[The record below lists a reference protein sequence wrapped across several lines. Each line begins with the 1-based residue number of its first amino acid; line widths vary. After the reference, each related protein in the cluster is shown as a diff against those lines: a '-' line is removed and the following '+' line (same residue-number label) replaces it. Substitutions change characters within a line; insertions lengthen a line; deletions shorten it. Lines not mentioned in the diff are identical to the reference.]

1 MGGVIL
7 LTGATGF
14 LGTQVARRLL
24 ERTDHDLVALVHAA
38 GPGRRPAAGCC
49 GPGGTGRSWPRRSVG
64 EQPRWPV
71 TVGAAGWRSWPA
83 TSGHPGSAWSRPP
96 GTAWPAASPTSSTP
110 PPTCA

>member
-24 ERTDHDLVALVHAA
+24 ERTDHDLVALVQAPDQATARRRLLRAWWDWPELAHA
-38 GPGRRPAAGCC
+38 
-49 GPGGTGRSWPRRSVG
+49 VDG
-64 EQPRWPV
+64 EWPRWPV

-83 TSGHPGSAWSRPP
+83 
-96 GTAWPAASPTSSTP
+96 ASPTSSTP
-110 PPTCA
+110 PPTYA